1 MFGVVLGIHLRESV
15 GDDREVRLRF
25 ANGNPALQVTQHE
38 PIFWE
43 PAAELSFRA
52 AGLFGEPQ
60 VRIAPGEA
68 RRHDA
73 DQRAR
78 RAVQDE
84 RGIEYLGVC
93 AEAVDPDLVA
103 QDKDR
108 RCARLVVGGLH
119 HAPQKCRHA
128 HELQR
133 PRRHQVPVETLRP
146 PARSVENVFVVVRD
160 HPIKC
165 VILLDIVEEFGP
177 LKAGAAPRLIALR
190 VVDLQGHQ
198 AVGIGVRERLHEH
211 VVDHAEDR
219 RGSSDA
225 QRQRDHG
232 YDGETRALCQ
242 RAHSESNVL
251 SNRVH
256 RNPFSRDER

>member
-1 MFGVVLGIHLRESV
+1 DVQGRFKLSYHEIGQRFEMHVEMFGVVLGIHLRESV

-84 RGIEYLGVC
+84 RDRKSTRLNSSHQIISY
-93 AEAVDPDLVA
+93 AVF
-103 QDKDR
+103 
-108 RCARLVVGGLH
+108 C
-119 HAPQKCRHA
+119 
-128 HELQR
+128 
-133 PRRHQVPVETLRP
+133 
-146 PARSVENVFVVVRD
+146 
-160 HPIKC
+160 
-165 VILLDIVEEFGP
+165 
-177 LKAGAAPRLIALR
+177 LKKKKKN
-190 VVDLQGHQ
+190 
-198 AVGIGVRERLHEH
+198 EK
-211 VVDHAEDR
+211 
-219 RGSSDA
+219 
-225 QRQRDHG
+225 
-232 YDGETRALCQ
+232 
-242 RAHSESNVL
+242 
-251 SNRVH
+251 
-256 RNPFSRDER
+256 

>member
-1 MFGVVLGIHLRESV
+1 MHVEMFGVVLGIHLRESV

-93 AEAVDPDLVA
+93 RSEE
-103 QDKDR
+103 
-108 RCARLVVGGLH
+108 H
-119 HAPQKCRHA
+119 TS
-128 HELQR
+128 ELQSR
-133 PRRHQVPVETLRP
+133 LHLVCRLLLEKKKELRFLSGS
-146 PARSVENVFVVVRD
+146 RSSSTCGRCPFW
-160 HPIKC
+160 
-165 VILLDIVEEFGP
+165 
-177 LKAGAAPRLIALR
+177 ALTIR
-190 VVDLQGHQ
+190 V
-198 AVGIGVRERLHEH
+198 GVRYAAL
-211 VVDHAEDR
+211 VGAR
-219 RGSSDA
+219 RARPFPSRMARTAPTCSSD
-225 QRQRDHG
+225 
-232 YDGETRALCQ
+232 
-242 RAHSESNVL
+242 
-251 SNRVH
+251 
-256 RNPFSRDER
+256 SRS